1 MFVLEFPRFVLAFG
15 ANAILT
21 METNA
26 DEVWKYS
33 DTNGD
38 GVADRKDLFTTSFG
52 RAGNMESQQ
61 SSLFWAMDNWMYS
74 TVNAFRV
81 RWTSN
86 GLQREPT
93 GPNRGQWGVTQ
104 DDDGKVWFQGGAI
117 GLPGYFQFPVHYGDF
132 APPDQFEP
140 ESSRTNATIMLT

>member
-1 MFVLEFPRFVLAFG
+1 
-15 ANAILT
+15 
-21 METNA
+21 
-26 DEVWKYS
+26 
-33 DTNGD
+33 
-38 GVADRKDLFTTSFG
+38 
-52 RAGNMESQQ
+52 
-61 SSLFWAMDNWMYS
+61 MYS

-104 DDDGKVWFQGGAI
+104 DDDGKVWLQRRAI

-140 ESSRTNATIMLT
+140 ESSRTNVSIMLT